1 MFAYCANDPINC
13 VDSSGLFWAELWSGF
28 KSVVRTAIH
37 IGAGVIKAFGVDTAG
52 IGAYWL
58 NMSKDS
64 NGIYHAN
71 FDCWQWLAGYNDF
84 YDFMFDIGTYMIPYK
99 DSFKYN
105 DVVYAIWAWKGDY
118 INLGA
123 GAELG
128 IYVGEGPHLFVDKS
142 VAMPMQMWL
151 NDKYGTN
158 LITYKDGGKQWWCTG
173 FNENFHV
180 YNANSLT
187 AIFSIRFLNTG
198 MYSAFVSANLSGN
211 WIYFNSSQTAVL
223 IF

>member
-1 MFAYCANDPINC
+1 
-13 VDSSGLFWAELWSGF
+13 
-28 KSVVRTAIH
+28 
-37 IGAGVIKAFGVDTAG
+37 
-52 IGAYWL
+52 
-58 NMSKDS
+58 MSKDS

-105 DVVYAIWAWKGDY
+105 DVVYTIWAWKGDY

-142 VAMPMQMWL
+142 VAMPMQML
-151 NDKYGTN
+151 
-158 LITYKDGGKQWWCTG
+158 
-173 FNENFHV
+173 
-180 YNANSLT
+180 
-187 AIFSIRFLNTG
+187 
-198 MYSAFVSANLSGN
+198 LSKK
-211 WIYFNSSQTAVL
+211 VM
-223 IF
+223 